1 MTSDAIEQ
9 RLSLFQRRLKSERS
23 NSEDS
28 LHHRFHLLRGRL
40 RLITKVSESLF
51 CRHLEIEASLK
62 NCIQCRYPPGWASTL
77 PVLCTIAW
85 PCMLNILPACVP
97 VGLTPRC
104 CCCWPV
110 SLLTHQRGLSVVI
123 GSAPGD
129 SAALNATVTLMLPN
143 VRGCLVA
150 LMYTWC
156 LCDSNVHYSRR
167 GHAHGECPRQTWC
180 WLKKLESGTVG
191 VCVYFHIKV
200 KFDVRLCPNLFRN
213 IFLQPRVLLQYSGD
227 CVSADKGFKIIR

>member
-1 MTSDAIEQ
+1 MTSDAIVQ

-23 NSEDS
+23 NCEDS

-40 RLITKVSESLF
+40 RITKVSESLF
-51 CRHLEIEASLK
+51 CRHLEIDVSLQ
-62 NCIQCRYPPGWASTL
+62 NCLQCRYRPGWASTF
-77 PVLCTIAW
+77 PALCTIAW
-85 PCMLNILPACVP
+85 PCMLNIFLTCVP
-97 VGLTPRC
+97 VGLTPPC

-156 LCDSNVHYSRR
+156 LYDSDVHYSRTW
-167 GHAHGECPRQTWC
+167 HARRVCRHWTWC
-180 WLKKLESGTVG
+180 WCC
-191 VCVYFHIKV
+191 VCIFIWRLNLTSNS
-200 KFDVRLCPNLFRN
+200 RLCPDLFRN
-213 IFLQPRVLLQYSGD
+213 IFLQPGVFLFQQIRVLRLLSHSLENKSSGS
-227 CVSADKGFKIIR
+227 C